1 MSRSTLMSRL
11 MLRFTSRLRLTSTPR
26 FTSMLRLKFPPTLAD
41 RLTLVRAIPRA
52 RCAPTSAA
60 PASRAAATMVHVR
73 SPDDMLT
80 LQLLRRGGQ
89 PLGQRDS
96 PGVFRRNELERGVV
110 VGRREVPRHRRRE
123 PRPRRV
129 GRCGDDQ
136 LAGQRVRTLLKPDL
150 PVRAFL

>member
-1 MSRSTLMSRL
+1 MSRL
-11 MLRFTSRLRLTSTPR
+11 MLLFTFRLTSTPR
-26 FTSMLRLKFPPTLAD
+26 LTSMLRLKFPLTLAD

-60 PASRAAATMVHVR
+60 PANSAAAATMVHVR

-80 LQLLRRGGQ
+80 LQLLRRGRQ

-110 VGRREVPRHRRRE
+110 VGGREVPGHLCRE

-129 GRCGDDQ
+129 GRRGDDQ
-136 LAGQRVRTLLKPDL
+136 PA
-150 PVRAFL
+150 